1 MGRLIAGTVVVL
13 FITGAVFVL
22 GVIVG
27 GSWNAGMQ
35 DEQGL
40 DREAVQ
46 ACLPAEDVDELEQC
60 LQESS

>member
-1 MGRLIAGTVVVL
+1 MGR
-13 FITGAVFVL
+13 FITGAIVLLVAVGSIFVL

-35 DEQGL
+35 EERGL

-46 ACLPAEDVDELEQC
+46 ACLPAETVDQLEQC
-60 LQESS
+60 LQES

>member
-1 MGRLIAGTVVVL
+1 MGR
-13 FITGAVFVL
+13 FITGAIVLLVAVGSIFVL

-35 DEQGL
+35 EEQGGL

-46 ACLPAEDVDELEQC
+46 ACLPAETVDQLEQC
-60 LQESS
+60 LQES